1 VFRQQHLLGCCYLDL
16 SFLLINIL
24 WRKTKSNTSSKFLFV
39 CVASTI
45 KKPSALPVS
54 FDQFR
59 KNPIAAVAFCML
71 VAVSYLYI
79 DLRSGYK
86 EQIEKSNHKIDQ
98 LDIKID
104 RLTYALK
111 RSDSALASA
120 ITEIRIMNTMK
131 KL

>member
-1 VFRQQHLLGCCYLDL
+1 MHCSSLELC
-16 SFLLINIL
+16 SSLISII
-24 WRKTKSNTSSKFLFV
+24 WTKTKSNTRSKFLFV
-39 CVASTI
+39 CVASI

-54 FDQFR
+54 FDQFK

-71 VAVSYLYI
+71 VAVSYLYV

-86 EQIEKSNHKIDQ
+86 EQIEKSNQKIDA